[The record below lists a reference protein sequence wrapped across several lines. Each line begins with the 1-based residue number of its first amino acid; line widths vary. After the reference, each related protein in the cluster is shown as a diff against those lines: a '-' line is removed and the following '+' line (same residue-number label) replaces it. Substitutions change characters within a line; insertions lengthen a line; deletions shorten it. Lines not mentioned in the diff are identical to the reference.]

1 MKTPR
6 SGAVALAVDLPGPRG
21 HLLAPM
27 KLLGAFVGM
36 LAVGFLG
43 CGGSTDTPTDGA
55 VMNTGCLLEHADG
68 VIAVRSTDAGGC
80 LYLCSPLPNGGQ
92 TRGLCDGDTSCHAL
106 TTPQN
111 CGMCGHTCSGTT
123 PYCVTDGLVS
133 ACSSRSTP

>member
-27 KLLGAFVGM
+27 KLVVAFVGM

-55 VMNTGCLLEHADG
+55 VTDTSIGCPLERADG
-68 VIAVRSTDAGGC
+68 VARAYLVDGGC
-80 LYLCSPLPNGGQ
+80 QYTCTQTPGTPSRSLCP
-92 TRGLCDGDTSCHAL
+92 GDTMCRVQNTAQSCDI
-106 TTPQN
+106 
-111 CGMCGHTCSGTT
+111 CGHTCSGTT
-123 PYCVTDGLVS
+123 PYCVADSDGFRCS
-133 ACSSRSTP
+133 ATRTP